1 LFQNDRKIKVF
12 FYLFSEAKK
21 GNAWMTIFE
30 DFPHGF
36 LHFDTD
42 IMPNQ
47 YVREAYNYIQELL
60 LDILKELSGSS

>member
-1 LFQNDRKIKVF
+1 
-12 FYLFSEAKK
+12 
-21 GNAWMTIFE
+21 MTIFE